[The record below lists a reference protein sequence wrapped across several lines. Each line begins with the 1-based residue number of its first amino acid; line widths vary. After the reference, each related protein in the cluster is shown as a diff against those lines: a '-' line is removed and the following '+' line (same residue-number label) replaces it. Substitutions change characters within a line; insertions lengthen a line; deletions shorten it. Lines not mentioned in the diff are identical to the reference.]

1 MYDQHDGRLK
11 KWQINIC
18 FVWGGG
24 YGGWEV
30 QNKSRFWKQNN
41 KLQTQM
47 QI

>member
-1 MYDQHDGRLK
+1 MTNYTDM
-11 KWQINIC
+11 
-18 FVWGGG
+18 